1 MIANIFILSYHNAK
15 QIVLNMETHNIAISV
30 IIPTYNRA
38 SVLKKCL
45 EALSNQSISADTYE
59 VIVSD
64 DGSEDDTKQVTEDA
78 IKNKKC
84 FINYLWQTNK
94 GANAA
99 RNNAIHSSMG
109 NLLLFINDDTI
120 AIPNM
125 LEQHLQSHLKYP
137 EENIAVL
144 GRMTVSPEVPY
155 SIFAKL
161 HLDANY
167 GLWKGMVELDWLA
180 FYTCNVSVKKSFLLK
195 YGLFEESIRYHEDV
209 ELSERLS
216 HFGLK
221 IIYNPEA
228 LGYHDHYLQEHEYL
242 NVAIKEGVALAK
254 WYKKSPHLKKELA
267 LIGLQAT
274 SPLKKKI
281 KYFIGDLL
289 INRLTRPLMVIF
301 ARLFAKTNENLSLSL
316 YRKIYQSIKREGV
329 RQELKKYN
337 NIPNT

>member
-1 MIANIFILSYHNAK
+1 MNS
-15 QIVLNMETHNIAISV
+15 QDVAISV

-45 EALSNQSISADTYE
+45 EALSNQSISSDMYE
-59 VIVSD
+59 IIVSD
-64 DGSEDDTKQVTEDA
+64 DGSQDDTRKVSEDA
-78 IKNKKC
+78 IKNNKC
-84 FINYLWQTNK
+84 QINYLWQTNK

-99 RNNAIHSSMG
+99 RNNAIHASRG
-109 NLLLFINDDTI
+109 GLLLFINDDTI
-120 AIPNM
+120 AIHSM
-125 LEQHLQSHLKYP
+125 LEKHLQKHYQYP

-216 HFGLK
+216 HFGLI
-221 IIYNPEA
+221 IIYNPDA
-228 LGYHDHYLQEHEYL
+228 LGYHDHYLQEQEYL
-242 NVAIKEGVALAK
+242 NVAKKEGTSLAI
-254 WYKKSPHLKKELA
+254 WYKKSPRLGKQLA
-267 LIGLQAT
+267 LVGLEAT
-274 SPLKKKI
+274 SPLLKKI

-289 INRLTRPLMVIF
+289 INSLTRPSLISL
-301 ARLFAKTNENLSLSL
+301 ARIFAKTNESLSLTL
-316 YRKIYQSIKREGV
+316 YRKIYQSIKRESV
-329 RQELKKYN
+329 RQELSRRS
-337 NIPNT
+337 TR

>member
-1 MIANIFILSYHNAK
+1 MDAQDIS
-15 QIVLNMETHNIAISV
+15 ISV

-38 SVLKKCL
+38 PVLEKCL
-45 EALSNQSISADTYE
+45 EALSNQSVSSEMYE

-64 DGSEDDTKQVTEDA
+64 DGSKDDTRKIAEDA
-78 IKNKKC
+78 IKKNKC
-84 FINYLWQTNK
+84 QINYLWQTNK

-99 RNNAIHSSMG
+99 RNNAIRASRG
-109 NLLLFINDDTI
+109 KLLLFINDDTI
-120 AIPNM
+120 AIPKM
-125 LEQHLQSHLKYP
+125 LEHHLQTHEQYP

-144 GRMTVSPEVPY
+144 GRMTVSPKVPY

-167 GLWKGMVELDWLA
+167 GLWEGMVELDWLA

-216 HFGLK
+216 HFGFK
-221 IIYNPEA
+221 IIYNPDA

-242 NVAIKEGVALAK
+242 NVAKKEGTALAI

-274 SPLKKKI
+274 SPLLKKV

-289 INRLTRPLMVIF
+289 INSLTRPFLIYL
-301 ARLFAKTNENLSLSL
+301 ARYFTKKNENFSLAL
-316 YRKIYQSIKREGV
+316 YRKIYQSIKRESV
-329 RQELKKYN
+329 RQELKKYK
-337 NIPNT
+337 IA

>member
-1 MIANIFILSYHNAK
+1 MDS
-15 QIVLNMETHNIAISV
+15 QGIAISV

-45 EALSNQSISADTYE
+45 KALCKQSIPADIYE

-64 DGSEDDTKQVTEDA
+64 DGSEDDTKKVSEEALADT
-78 IKNKKC
+78 KC
-84 FINYLWQTNK
+84 LIHYLWQPNK

-99 RNNAIHSSMG
+99 RNNAIRASRG
-109 NLLLFINDDTI
+109 DLLLFINDDTI
-120 AIPNM
+120 AIPKM
-125 LEQHLQSHLKYP
+125 LEEHLRTHQRYP
-137 EENIAVL
+137 EENISVL

-242 NVAIKEGVALAK
+242 NVAKKEGIALAK

-267 LIGLQAT
+267 MVGLQAT
-274 SPLKKKI
+274 SPLHKKI
-281 KYFIGDLL
+281 KYFIGDLI
-289 INRLTRPLMVIF
+289 INRLTRTLFVVLARFF
-301 ARLFAKTNENLSLSL
+301 ARINEGLSLSL
-316 YRKIYQSIKREGV
+316 YRKIYQSIKRESV
-329 RQELKKYN
+329 RQELKKTN
-337 NIPNT
+337 NS

>member
-1 MIANIFILSYHNAK
+1 MKDYCYERVYLMDSKIID
-15 QIVLNMETHNIAISV
+15 ISV

-45 EALSNQSISADTYE
+45 KALSKQSIPANTYE

-64 DGSEDDTKQVTEDA
+64 DGSEDDTKKVSEEALADTA
-78 IKNKKC
+78 C
-84 FINYLWQTNK
+84 FINYLWQPNK

-99 RNNAIHSSMG
+99 RNNAIHAARGSI
-109 NLLLFINDDTI
+109 LLFINDDTI
-120 AIPNM
+120 AIPSM
-125 LEQHLQSHLKYP
+125 LEEHLRTHKKYP
-137 EENIAVL
+137 EENISVL

-195 YGLFEESIRYHEDV
+195 HGLFEESIRYHEDV

-242 NVAIKEGVALAK
+242 NVAKKDGIALAK
-254 WYKKSPHLKKELA
+254 WYKKSPHLKKQLS
-267 LIGLQAT
+267 LVDFQLT
-274 SPLKKKI
+274 VPFTKKM
-281 KYFIGDLL
+281 KYIIGDIL
-289 INRLTRPLMVIF
+289 INRATRPAIIRT
-301 ARLFAKTNENLSLSL
+301 ARLFSRSWEGLSLFL
-316 YRKIYQSIKREGV
+316 YRKIYQSIKRESV
-329 RQELKKYN
+329 RQELLNSK
-337 NIPNT
+337 ID

>member
-15 QIVLNMETHNIAISV
+15 QIVLNMETQNIAISV
-30 IIPTYNRA
+30 IIPTYHRA
-38 SVLKKCL
+38 FVLKKCL
-45 EALSNQSISADTYE
+45 EALSNQSISPDTYE

-78 IKNKKC
+78 VKNKKC

-99 RNNAIHSSMG
+99 RNNAIYASTGS
-109 NLLLFINDDTI
+109 LLLFINDDTI

-125 LEQHLQSHLKYP
+125 LEQHLQSHLNYP

-144 GRMTVSPEVPY
+144 GRMTISPEVPY

-167 GLWKGMVELDWLA
+167 DLWKGKKELDWLA
-180 FYTCNVSVKKSFLLK
+180 FYTCNVSVKKSFLIK

-228 LGYHDHYLQEHEYL
+228 LGYHYHYLKEEEYL
-242 NVAIKEGVALAK
+242 NVAKKEGTALAK

-267 LIGLQAT
+267 LIGLQTT
-274 SPLKKKI
+274 SRLLKKI
-281 KYFIGDLL
+281 KYLIGGLM
-289 INRLTRPLMVIF
+289 INSLTRPLVVSF
-301 ARLFAKTNENLSLSL
+301 ARISGKINENLSLIL
-316 YRKIYQSIKREGV
+316 YRKIYQSIKRESV
-329 RQELKKYN
+329 RQELKKTQ
-337 NIPNT
+337 I

>member
-1 MIANIFILSYHNAK
+1 MDSQK
-15 QIVLNMETHNIAISV
+15 IAISV

-45 EALSNQSISADTYE
+45 EALSDQSITSDTYE

-64 DGSEDDTKQVTEDA
+64 DGSQDDTKKVAEDV

-84 FINYLWQTNK
+84 FINYLWQPNK

-99 RNNAIHSSMG
+99 RNNAIYASRG
-109 NLLLFINDDTI
+109 TLLLFINDDTI
-120 AIPNM
+120 AIPTM
-125 LEQHLQSHLKYP
+125 LEEHLQTHRQYP

-167 GLWKGMVELDWLA
+167 GLWKGMVELDWQA
-180 FYTCNVSVKKSFLLK
+180 FYTCNVSVKKSFLLN
-195 YGLFEESIRYHEDV
+195 YGIFEESIRYHEDV

-221 IIYNPEA
+221 IIYNPDA

-242 NVAIKEGVALAK
+242 NVAKKEGISLAI

-274 SPLKKKI
+274 APIKKKI
-281 KYFIGDLL
+281 KYFVGDLL
-289 INRLTRPLMVIF
+289 INNLTRPIIVVF
-301 ARLFAKTNENLSLSL
+301 ARFFAKTNENLSLSL
-316 YRKIYQSIKREGV
+316 YRKVYQSIKRESV

-337 NIPNT
+337 NY